1 MLAQRAMTPERWKQV
16 EQLFHD
22 AQAMPPAERAAFV
35 RTASSDDDIRR
46 EVESLL
52 SEGDAESGLLGY
64 SLTRATLGLTSVGAT
79 AGLAGKTLG
88 SYQVQSLLGLGGM
101 GEVYRARDAKLERD
115 VAIKI
120 LPPAFMNDP
129 DRLARFAREARM
141 LASVNHPGICSIYG
155 IDDADGMRV
164 LVLELVDGLTLAET
178 LSLRAA
184 SGEAGLPVG
193 DAIGIGRQI
202 AEALEVAHDK
212 GIIHRDL
219 KPANIKI
226 TPQGTVKV
234 LDFGLAKAV
243 GGDGSSPD
251 LSSAPLEGVRREG
264 AVVGTAAYMS
274 PEQARGLPVDKRTD
288 IWAFGCV
295 LSEMLSGRGPFAGD
309 TASDSL
315 AKVID

>member
-88 SYQVQSLLGLGGM
+88 SYQVQSLLGAGGM

-120 LPPAFMNDP
+120 LPPAFTNDP
-129 DRLARFAREARM
+129 DRLARFEREARM
-141 LASVNHPGICSIYG
+141 LAV
-155 IDDADGMRV
+155 
-164 LVLELVDGLTLAET
+164 AEPSQH
-178 LSLRAA
+178 L
-184 SGEAGLPVG
+184 
-193 DAIGIGRQI
+193 
-202 AEALEVAHDK
+202 
-212 GIIHRDL
+212 RDL
-219 KPANIKI
+219 RHRRRGRDAGPGPGARRR
-226 TPQGTVKV
+226 PDARRDAQFASV
-234 LDFGLAKAV
+234 FG
-243 GGDGSSPD
+243 
-251 LSSAPLEGVRREG
+251 
-264 AVVGTAAYMS
+264 
-274 PEQARGLPVDKRTD
+274 
-288 IWAFGCV
+288 
-295 LSEMLSGRGPFAGD
+295 
-309 TASDSL
+309 
-315 AKVID
+315 